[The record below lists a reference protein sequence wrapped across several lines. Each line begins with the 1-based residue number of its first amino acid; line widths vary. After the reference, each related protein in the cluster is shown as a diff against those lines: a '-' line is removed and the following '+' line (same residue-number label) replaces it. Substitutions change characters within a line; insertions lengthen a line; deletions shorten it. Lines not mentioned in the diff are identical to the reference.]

1 MAKKHQRTAENA
13 ENGGNQFLHFRL
25 EIDRLIGSVRHLNAN
40 YLSSAS
46 FASSVV
52 KLPVCQNKNPAE
64 WEQNFSLIVRRIR
77 FLKAFQ
83 AHLFEELALLVVGQA
98 VEIRAHAGA
107 ADPVKNGL
115 RTVH

>member
-1 MAKKHQRTAENA
+1 MCAHAIKK
-13 ENGGNQFLHFRL
+13 F
-25 EIDRLIGSVRHLNAN
+25 
-40 YLSSAS
+40 S
-46 FASSVV
+46 FMLQQSIPKTPCLRVSVV
-52 KLPVCQNKNPAE
+52 RFGLPVRYNKNPAE